1 VEQAHA
7 LAPKREFRVSV
18 APSVPAVLVDAAW
31 IQKVLGNLL
40 GNAIKYSAAEQP
52 IFLSAE
58 HQGEMVAISVAD
70 RGVGIDPLEQGM
82 IFDKFYRGRQFREQS
97 TRNRV
102 AGTGMGLAISQAI
115 VNAHGGGI
123 TVTSQPGH
131 GTVFT
136 FTVPAAEG
144 ERIGEPASQ
153 RLNGTAV
160 STE

>member
-1 VEQAHA
+1 
-7 LAPKREFRVSV
+7 
-18 APSVPAVLVDAAW
+18 
-31 IQKVLGNLL
+31 
-40 GNAIKYSAAEQP
+40 
-52 IFLSAE
+52 
-58 HQGEMVAISVAD
+58 
-70 RGVGIDPLEQGM
+70 
-82 IFDKFYRGRQFREQS
+82 
-97 TRNRV
+97 
-102 AGTGMGLAISQAI
+102 MGLAISQAI